1 MDELLE
7 LVKDS
12 NYNEWESITS
22 VLNIKT
28 PRATRLLEHIRETK
42 HNYWSIIA
50 KKCKLEP
57 PPQDLESL
65 MRYEVEQTAQLRM
78 ESRATK
84 VRYGHW
90 MPVSQLIR
98 LSARHSVW
106 HAGQIALSRMD

>member
-12 NYNEWESITS
+12 NYNQWESITS
-22 VLNIKT
+22 VLHIKT
-28 PRATRLLEHIRETK
+28 PRATRLLEHIRFTK

-50 KKCKLEP
+50 KKCKLESP
-57 PPQDLESL
+57 PEDLESL
-65 MRYEVEQTAQLRM
+65 MRFEVEQTAQLSL
-78 ESRATK
+78 EARALK
-84 VRYGHW
+84 VRYGQW
-90 MPVSQLIR
+90 MPVSRLIR